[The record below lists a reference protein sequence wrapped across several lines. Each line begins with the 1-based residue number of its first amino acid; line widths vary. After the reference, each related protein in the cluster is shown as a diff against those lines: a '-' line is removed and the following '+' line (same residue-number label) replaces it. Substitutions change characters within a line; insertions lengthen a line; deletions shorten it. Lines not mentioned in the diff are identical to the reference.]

1 MTVLE
6 ARPNP
11 RVNAV
16 SAPRSWKSPV
26 IITVVAL
33 ITFFVFGVFADA
45 REVTFGFSGTQDAI
59 QLPRVPVVTST
70 LGVVCGIIAL
80 LCAAFAFVRA
90 TLRRKVPMWVPI
102 LTGLVFLIALLAF
115 IGAGKSSENVP
126 VPFLLEETIGLSAA
140 IVFGALAGVIGER
153 VGVVN
158 IAIEAQLLL
167 GAFCASVVAS
177 LTDSGALGIIAAMAG
192 GALVSMALAAFSISY
207 LVDQIIV
214 GVVLNVL
221 VIGLTNFLH
230 AAVLLDNKAA
240 ANHFEPL
247 PKLPIPFLS
256 DIPVLGPVLFNQ
268 QATSYL
274 MFLLVP
280 VVWFLLFKT
289 RWGLRVRA
297 LGEHP
302 LAADTVGINVN
313 RTRFWTVTGA
323 GAIAGLGGASL
334 ALASSSEFIREV
346 SGGQGYIAL
355 AAVIL
360 GRWNPWFAA
369 AAAVLFGFAREFY
382 FWGGDA
388 SAGVTIPP
396 DLIAM
401 TPYLVALLAVS
412 VLVGRSVAPK
422 AVGKPYL
429 KE

>member
-1 MTVLE
+1 MTALA
-6 ARPNP
+6 ARHSDPATS
-11 RVNAV
+11 VQ
-16 SAPRSWKSPV
+16 APRSWKTP
-26 IITVVAL
+26 IIVTVVAL
-33 ITFFVFGVFADA
+33 VTLVAFGILPEA
-45 REVTFGFSGTQDAI
+45 RDVTFAFSGSQDAV
-59 QLPRVPVVTST
+59 QLPRVPVVTT
-70 LGVVCGIIAL
+70 VIGIVGGVIAL
-80 LCAAFAFVRA
+80 LCAAASFVLAAR
-90 TLRRKVPMWVPI
+90 RRKIPVWIPI
-102 LTGLVFLIALLAF
+102 LSGLAFLVALLAF
-115 IGAGKSSENVP
+115 VGAGKSSGNVP

-167 GAFCASVVAS
+167 GAFCAAVVAS
-177 LTDSGALGIIAAMAG
+177 LTDSGALGILAAMVG
-192 GALVSMALAAFSISY
+192 GALVSMTLAAFAITY

-221 VIGLTNFLH
+221 VVGLTNFLH
-230 AAVLLDNKAA
+230 AAILLDNRAVL
-240 ANHFEPL
+240 NHYEPL
-247 PKLPIPFLS
+247 PRLPIPLLS
-256 DIPVLGPVLFNQ
+256 DIPVIGQVLFNQ

-280 VVWFLLFKT
+280 AVWFLLFKT

-334 ALASSSEFIREV
+334 ALAASSEFIREV

-369 AAAVLFGFAREFY
+369 AAAVLFGFSREFY
-382 FWGGDA
+382 FWGGDT
-388 SAGVTIPP
+388 SSGVSIPP

-412 VLVGRSVAPK
+412 VLVGRSVAPR